1 MPVSTRLERQGAAGR
16 SDKAPKPSS
25 RASDRTAGPF
35 VDPGLEIRVADRVTL
50 GGFESRPI
58 FLQVIEISARE
69 NLRVGKARDA
79 AIEIGLA
86 EEAAIDRIA

>member
-1 MPVSTRLERQGAAGR
+1 MPVSTRLERQGAAGS

-25 RASDRTAGPF
+25 RASDRTGPF

-86 EEAAIDRIA
+86 EEAAIDRIG